1 MCYNPAMQATL
12 PEGWTQAEYAW
23 LSALG
28 QARDPARLLDQHRD
42 WQRAAWVQAKLDALQ
57 GLTPDAMQR
66 LTPAVQGLIRL
77 ADRLG
82 ALELRCYARE
92 RRLDFAL
99 ALYDLRGVSPVM
111 RELAG
116 LLPRAS
122 SVRQVN
128 GWRVLAG
135 LYRVLG
141 ELAQAQQAA
150 QRAYTAAQGL
160 GNDALIGQ
168 CEYML
173 ALLAHTAGDT
183 DSALRWV
190 QRARANAQRA
200 NQLRGVAECY
210 TFEGVVRRARG
221 EYDQAL
227 AAYRAGIQ
235 ASEQADFP
243 LGVARCIANT
253 GLVYWT
259 MGLYEDA
266 RLHYREAMTRFQQLG
281 AEWDV
286 ATCTLNTAILLQHD
300 GDYEGALELYAQA
313 QRRYEALGDTEGVA
327 YCLLNRAAVYDDMRQ
342 HARAAQTA
350 HQAATLFDR
359 LQIPLQAVQ
368 ARQLKANALLQVD
381 QPRNARLTLDAA
393 QRLLETLPNPTLAV
407 HQAYLLGEAH
417 GKLGAFRAARRQF
430 EACLRLIR
438 ETPALR
444 DAPPEEVGV
453 YLSQFREIVASIAG
467 YYGRAGDWR
476 AAFDACQ
483 QGKGNALRLAWN
495 APLSLPELTRAERG
509 RLDALR
515 QRYETALS
523 RQSRARTPAE
533 IRQRRRE
540 TERALLEW
548 RAYQRTL
555 AARYPRLNWQQPEPL
570 RPEQLPLDEQT
581 LLIEYAVAPDWLTIV
596 WARRQG
602 GRTQLGGRV
611 VRIPA
616 ETLRAEIQALLE
628 AVESGASLA
637 TVQARARVLFERLIR
652 PLEAQLQGVRRIMVC
667 PDGDLHSAPWAVL
680 CDSRGRYLLERT
692 AIASCPSASAW
703 AAAERLARP
712 KQPPRRMLVA
722 AVSEFRGAGG
732 DTRARLSPLPGAL
745 REANAVQRVWGS
757 PVQALRNQQATRA
770 GLTRALTQADVL
782 HLATHATPNLRMPM
796 LSAIALWGESEPQW
810 LYAHEVLQQRLRARL
825 TTLSACQTAVGAT
838 TADGALGLHWAF
850 LAAGCPTVLAT
861 LWRLPD
867 AVAPVWSERF
877 YARYKAGA
885 SALTAMREACLA
897 VRRTPQFQHPRYWGA
912 WQCFGATR

>member
-1 MCYNPAMQATL
+1 MQATL
-12 PEGWTQAEYAW
+12 PDGWTQAEYEW
-23 LSALG
+23 LTALG

-82 ALELRCYARE
+82 VLELRCYARE
-92 RRLDFAL
+92 RLLDFAL
-99 ALYDLRGVSPVM
+99 ALYDLRTVSPVM
-111 RELAG
+111 RELAA

-122 SVRQVN
+122 SVRQVG
-128 GWRVLAG
+128 GWRTLAG
-135 LYRVLG
+135 LYRIQG
-141 ELAQAQQAA
+141 ELAQARQAA
-150 QRAYTAAQGL
+150 QRAHTAAQQL
-160 GNDALIGQ
+160 GDPTLIGQ
-168 CEYML
+168 CEYTL
-173 ALLAHTAGDT
+173 ALLAHTSGDL
-183 DSALRWV
+183 DAALRWV

-200 NQLRGVAECY
+200 NQPRGVAECY

-235 ASEQADFP
+235 ASEQAQYP

-266 RLHYREAMTRFQQLG
+266 QLHYREAMPRFQQLG

-300 GDYEGALELYAQA
+300 GDYEGALELCAQA
-313 QRRYEALGDTEGVA
+313 QQRYEALGDTEGVA
-327 YCLLNRAAVYDDMRQ
+327 YCLLNRATVYNDTRQ
-342 HARAAQTA
+342 HNRAVQTA
-350 HQAATLFDR
+350 HQAAMHFDR

-368 ARQLKANALLQVD
+368 ARQTKANALLQLN
-381 QPRNARLTLDAA
+381 QPRDALATLNAA
-393 QRLLETLPNPTLAV
+393 QRLMESLPNPILAV
-407 HQAYLLGEAH
+407 HQAYLTGEAH
-417 GKLGAFRAARRQF
+417 GRLGEFRAARRQF
-430 EACLRLIR
+430 EACLRTIH

-444 DAPPEEVGV
+444 DTPPEEVGV

-483 QGKGNALRLAWN
+483 QGKGNALRLAWH
-495 APLSLPELTRAERG
+495 APLSLPELTRTERQ
-509 RLDALR
+509 RLDTLR
-515 QRYETALS
+515 QRYETALT
-523 RQSRARTPAE
+523 RQSRARTSAE

-548 RAYQRTL
+548 RSYQRTL
-555 AARYPRLNWQQPEPL
+555 ATRYPRLNWRQPEPL

-581 LLIEYAVAPDWLTIV
+581 LLVEYAVAPDWLTIV
-596 WARRQG
+596 WVRRQG
-602 GRTQLGGRV
+602 GRIRLGGQV
-611 VRIPA
+611 VRVPM
-616 ETLRAEIQALLE
+616 ETLRSDIQALLQ
-628 AVESGASLA
+628 AIESEASLESVNRYA
-637 TVQARARVLFERLIR
+637 HALYDRLIR
-652 PLEAQLQGVRRIMVC
+652 PLEAQLQGVRCVIVC

-680 CDSRGRYLLERT
+680 RDSRGRYLLERV

-703 AAAERLARP
+703 ASAERLARP
-712 KQPPRRMLVA
+712 KQPPRQMLIA

-745 REANAVQRVWGS
+745 REANAIQRVWGNAA
-757 PVQALRNQQATRA
+757 QALRNQQASRA
-770 GLTRALTQADVL
+770 ALTRAMGQADVL

-825 TTLSACQTAVGAT
+825 ATLSACQTAVGAN
-838 TADGALGLHWAF
+838 TADGAMGLHWAF

-867 AVAPVWSERF
+867 AVAPLWSERF
-877 YARYKAGA
+877 YTRYKAGA
-885 SALTAMREACLA
+885 SALTALRAACLA
-897 VRRTPQFQHPRYWGA
+897 VRRMPQFQHPRYWGA
-912 WQCFGATR
+912 WQCFGATS

>member
-1 MCYNPAMQATL
+1 MQATL

-128 GWRVLAG
+128 GWRALAG

-150 QRAYTAAQGL
+150 QRAYTAAQRL
-160 GNDALIGQ
+160 GDPTLIGQ

-342 HARAAQTA
+342 HDRAVQTA

-540 TERALLEW
+540 TERALLAW

-602 GRTQLGGRV
+602 GRTQLGGQV
-611 VRIPA
+611 VRVPA

-628 AVESGASLA
+628 AVESEASPP
-637 TVQARARVLFERLIR
+637 TVQARARALYERLIR
-652 PLEAQLQGVRRIMVC
+652 PLEAQLQGVRRVMVC

-703 AAAERLARP
+703 ASAERLARP
-712 KQPPRRMLVA
+712 KPPPRRMLVA

-885 SALTAMREACLA
+885 PALTAMREACLA

-912 WQCFGATR
+912 WQCFGATA

>member
-1 MCYNPAMQATL
+1 MQATL
-12 PEGWTQAEYAW
+12 PDGWTQAEYEW
-23 LSALG
+23 LTALG
-28 QARDPARLLDQHRD
+28 QARDPAPLWSQHRD

-82 ALELRCYARE
+82 VLELRCYARE
-92 RRLDFAL
+92 RLLEFAL
-99 ALYDLRGVSPVM
+99 ELYDLRNVSPVM
-111 RELAG
+111 RELG
-116 LLPRAS
+116 SLLPRAS
-122 SVRQVN
+122 SVRQVG
-128 GWRVLAG
+128 GWRILGG
-135 LYRVLG
+135 LYRSLG
-141 ELAQAQQAA
+141 DLPQAQHAVQRAYNAA
-150 QRAYTAAQGL
+150 QRL
-160 GNDALIGQ
+160 GDDALIGQ
-168 CEYML
+168 CQYTL
-173 ALLAHTAGDT
+173 AILAHASGDL
-183 DSALRWV
+183 DDALRWV
-190 QRARANAQRA
+190 LRSRASAQRA
-200 NQLRGVAECY
+200 NQPRGVASCY
-210 TFEGVVRRARG
+210 IFEGVVRRARG

-227 AAYRAGIQ
+227 AAYRAGIH
-235 ASEQADFP
+235 ASEQAQYP

-327 YCLLNRAAVYDDMRQ
+327 YCLLNRGMVYNDLKRYD
-342 HARAAQTA
+342 RAAQTA

-359 LQIPLQAVQ
+359 LNVSIYGAQ
-368 ARQLKANALLQVD
+368 ARQVKAIALLRSD
-381 QPRNARLTLDAA
+381 KPRDALTTLNAA
-393 QRLLETLPNPTLAV
+393 QRLMESLPNPILAV
-407 HQAYLLGEAH
+407 HQAYLTGEAH
-417 GKLGAFRAARRQF
+417 GRLGEFRAARRQF
-430 EACLRLIR
+430 EACLRAIR

-444 DAPPEEVGV
+444 DAPPEELGA

-483 QGKGNALRLAWN
+483 QGKGNALRLAWH
-495 APLSLPELTRAERG
+495 APLSLPELTRTERQ
-509 RLDALR
+509 RLDTLR
-515 QRYETALS
+515 QRYETALT
-523 RQSRARTPAE
+523 RQSRARTSAE

-548 RAYQRTL
+548 RSYQRTL
-555 AARYPRLNWQQPEPL
+555 ATRYPRLNWRQPEPL

-581 LLIEYAVAPDWLTIV
+581 LLVEYAVAPDWLTIV
-596 WARRQG
+596 WVRRQG
-602 GRTQLGGRV
+602 GRIRLGGQV
-611 VRIPA
+611 VRVPM
-616 ETLRAEIQALLE
+616 ETLRSDIQALLQ
-628 AVESGASLA
+628 AIESEASLESVNRYA
-637 TVQARARVLFERLIR
+637 HALYDRLIR
-652 PLEAQLQGVRRIMVC
+652 PLEAQLQGVRRVIVC

-680 CDSRGRYLLERT
+680 RDSRGRYLLERV

-703 AAAERLARP
+703 ASAERLGRGARRP
-712 KQPPRRMLVA
+712 QRMLVA

-745 REANAVQRVWGS
+745 REANAIQRVWGNAA
-757 PVQALRNQQATRA
+757 QALRNQQATRA
-770 GLTRALTQADVL
+770 ALTRAMGQADVL

-825 TTLSACQTAVGAT
+825 ATLSACQTAVGAN
-838 TADGALGLHWAF
+838 TADGAMGLHWAF

-867 AVAPVWSERF
+867 AVAPLWSEQF
-877 YARYKAGA
+877 YTRYRAGA
-885 SALTAMREACLA
+885 PALIAMRAACLA
-897 VRRTPQFQHPRYWGA
+897 VRRNPQFQHPRYWGA
-912 WQCFGATR
+912 WQCFGATS